1 MNIYFTYALKNHSH
15 LEQKIK
21 KRESLSQMLV
31 YKFIG
36 YVNHGSYFIVSI
48 FISAMYLYKHY
59 VSL

>member
-36 YVNHGSYFIVSI
+36 YVNHGSYFIDML
-48 FISAMYLYKHY
+48 FNL
-59 VSL
+59 LLFL